1 MQIGNAITEKMVLD
15 VVLQAR
21 DRGLFR
27 SITDCGA
34 GGLQLGRR
42 RDGRA
47 ELGAVVDL
55 DRAPLKYEGLSYT
68 EIWISE
74 AQERMVLA
82 VPPEQWPE
90 LQGALRRA
98 RRSRRP
104 TSASSSTP
112 AGSTLR
118 YHGEVVGDLSMD
130 FLHEGRP
137 AVVRTATFT
146 PPARAARRAPRSR
159 TTTRADLL
167 AILGHVGRLQ
177 QGVDR
182 PPVRP
187 RGPGA
192 DGRQAAGRRRTT
204 TGRATPRSSCRC
216 AARRRGLAV
225 ACGINPRYGR
235 LDPYAMAGCVID
247 EAVRNCVAVGA
258 DPDRIAL
265 LDNFCWGNT
274 ERPETLGSLV
284 LAAQGVPRPGARLR
298 HAVHLGQGQPEQ
310 RIHARRPE
318 PGDPADAP
326 DQRDGPGAR
335 RPPVRDDGP
344 EGAGQPRSSW
354 SGMTRLELGGSHW
367 ADRPGPARGAASPG
381 SIPTLGRALFR
392 AVHAAISGG
401 LVRSCHD
408 LSEGGLAVALAEMAI
423 AGGLGAERLAPRRPL
438 RRRRRRTTPSCS
450 SPNRPR
456 GSSSKSAP
464 STSDALADLFGGL
477 PLGRLGEVAE
487 RPTAAARLA

>member
-1 MQIGNAITEKMVLD
+1 MSSKQVEPGDRIVAVGGRTGRDGIHGATFSSVELTGESETISGGAVQIGNAITEKMVLD

-34 GGLQLGRR
+34 GGFSSAVGEM
-42 RDGRA
+42 G
-47 ELGAVVDL
+47 EPLGAEVDL

-82 VPPEQWPE
+82 VPPENWPE
-90 LQGALRRA
+90 LKALCDREQVEATDLGQFVATGRL
-98 RRSRRP
+98 
-104 TSASSSTP
+104 
-112 AGSTLR
+112 TLR

-130 FLHEGRP
+130 FLHDGRP
-137 AVVRTATFT
+137 AVVRKATYT
-146 PPARAARRAPRSR
+146 PPPETPFDARPTQADY
-159 TTTRADLL
+159 TADLL
-167 AILGHVGRLQ
+167 AILGDLGRLQ
-177 QGVDR
+177 QGMDR

-192 DGRQAAGRRRTT
+192 DGGQAAGRRPRRRA
-204 TGRATPRSSCRC
+204 GRRRRWSCRC
-216 AARRRGLAV
+216 AGSTRGLAI

-258 DPDRIAL
+258 DPDRIAI

-284 LAAQGVPRPGARLR
+284 LAAAGVPRRGPGLR
-298 HAVHLGQGQPEQ
+298 HAVHLGQGQPLQ
-310 RIHARRPE
+310 RVHARGQE
-318 PGDPADAP
+318 PGDPADAA

-344 EGAGQPRSSW
+344 EGAGQRP
-354 SGMTRLELGGSHW
+354 
-367 ADRPGPARGAASPG
+367 ADRRARPA
-381 SIPTLGRALFR
+381 
-392 AVHAAISGG
+392 
-401 LVRSCHD
+401 
-408 LSEGGLAVALAEMAI
+408 
-423 AGGLGAERLAPRRPL
+423 
-438 RRRRRRTTPSCS
+438 
-450 SPNRPR
+450 
-456 GSSSKSAP
+456 
-464 STSDALADLFGGL
+464 TSW
-477 PLGRLGEVAE
+477 
-487 RPTAAARLA
+487 AARTGC